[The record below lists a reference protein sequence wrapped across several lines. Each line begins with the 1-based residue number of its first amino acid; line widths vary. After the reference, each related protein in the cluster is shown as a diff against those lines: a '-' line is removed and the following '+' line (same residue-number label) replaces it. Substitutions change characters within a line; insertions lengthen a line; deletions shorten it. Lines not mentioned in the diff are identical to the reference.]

1 MCLISEKEQRRE
13 FGCQMNNGEVNYC
26 RFLNGDDQ
34 GIVEIIK
41 EYKDGLILF
50 INSYVH
56 NIHIAEELTEDV
68 FFSLVVKKPKFTPKH
83 SFKTWLFTIVRNLAL
98 NALRF
103 HSKVITTDKADVLH
117 LQKEE
122 LNIEKAYI
130 KKEEQILL
138 HQCIQ
143 RLLPQ
148 YREVLYLSY
157 FEMLPVKEIAM
168 VTKRNTKQ
176 ITNLLFRAKEA
187 LKDLLLKEGFDYEE
201 L

>member
-1 MCLISEKEQRRE
+1 
-13 FGCQMNNGEVNYC
+13 MNNGEVNYC

-83 SFKTWLFTIVRNLAL
+83 SFKTWLFTIGRNRAL

-138 HQCIQ
+138 HQCIL
-143 RLLPQ
+143 RFLKCY
-148 YREVLYLSY
+148 YRSNQWKTSAINLFCIHY
-157 FEMLPVKEIAM
+157 FCFDARFKFVY
-168 VTKRNTKQ
+168 VQ
-176 ITNLLFRAKEA
+176 FRT
-187 LKDLLLKEGFDYEE
+187 
-201 L
+201 

>member
-1 MCLISEKEQRRE
+1 
-13 FGCQMNNGEVNYC
+13 
-26 RFLNGDDQ
+26 
-34 GIVEIIK
+34 
-41 EYKDGLILF
+41 
-50 INSYVH
+50 
-56 NIHIAEELTEDV
+56 
-68 FFSLVVKKPKFTPKH
+68 LVVKKPKFTPKH
-83 SFKTWLFTIVRNLAL
+83 SFKTWLFTIGRNRAL

-157 FEMLPVKEIAM
+157 FEMLTVKEIAT
-168 VTKRNTKQ
+168 VTKRNNKQ

-187 LKDLLLKEGFDYEE
+187 LKDQLLKEGFDYEE